1 MKNRQKKISTEDKL
15 DVKNWLKKV
24 NKWLTYTVLLDSLT
38 VVYIYDNADRITESA
53 KSGRK
58 VFV

>member
-53 KSGRK
+53 KSGHK